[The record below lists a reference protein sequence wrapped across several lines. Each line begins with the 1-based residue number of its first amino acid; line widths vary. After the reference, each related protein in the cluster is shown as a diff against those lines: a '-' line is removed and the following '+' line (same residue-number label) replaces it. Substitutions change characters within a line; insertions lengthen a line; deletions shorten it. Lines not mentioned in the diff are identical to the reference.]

1 MSKCRNRNVILVF
14 QVLDN
19 DIQNKRVFSED
30 GETWMDLKYILEIK
44 FMRLDDKC
52 VRQEVRNEDK

>member
-44 FMRLDDKC
+44 FMRLDDKRA
-52 VRQEVRNEDK
+52 RQEVRNEDK